1 MGGVQPSKLAES
13 STVTGLSYL
22 EDGQF
27 AKIYKGHMAATKESV
42 TIKVP
47 RVPDFIRKEKKEV
60 KTHIEEAKRLL
71 STNFRKPRGE
81 HLVRYLG
88 ASYDDFRKEIWVIRE
103 HVDGTDLETLMKN
116 PSLCPS
122 LRSPEERMRMA
133 VGIAK
138 GIASLHNMRSP
149 MVHGDFKPSD
159 VLVTARAKVPKIT
172 NFGLWDFKKFFIENT
187 MAEDV
192 VFLNPHQAPEVLIG
206 QERPTLCSDVWSL
219 AAVVLQW
226 VTERPPWDLQE
237 LCSRHQ
243 YRGDRQA
250 SALHDAMDDQEEP
263 TMSRDLEE
271 ASLVFLKS
279 CFDYNPTG
287 RPKSSYIMDELVSA
301 SQLPTWTNIAYH
313 KYYADGNTNGKR
325 ISNGYIMQN

>member
-1 MGGVQPSKLAES
+1 MGGAQSSKLS
-13 STVTGLSYL
+13 GRLVDSNTVTGLSYL

-27 AKIYKGHMAATKESV
+27 AKIYKGHLVSTKAAV

-71 STNFRKPRGE
+71 ATNFRKPKGE
-81 HLVRYLG
+81 HLVSYLNV
-88 ASYDDFRKEIWVIRE
+88 SYDDFRKEIWVIRDY
-103 HVDGTDLETLMKN
+103 VDGTDLETLMKN

-133 VGIAK
+133 VGIAR
-138 GIASLHNMRSP
+138 GIRALHGMKNP
-149 MVHGDFKPSD
+149 LVHGDFKPSD
-159 VLVTARAKVPKIT
+159 VLVTASAKVPRIT

-187 MAEDV
+187 QAEDV

-206 QERPTLCSDVWSL
+206 EERPTLCSDVWSL
-219 AAVVLQW
+219 GAVVLQW

-237 LCSRHQ
+237 LCSQYR

-250 SALHDAMDDQEEP
+250 SALHDAMDNKEEP
-263 TMSRDLEE
+263 TVSQELEE
-271 ASLVFLKS
+271 ESLMFFKP
-279 CFDYNPTG
+279 CFDYNPTQ
-287 RPKSSYIMDELVSA
+287 RPKTSYMTEQLVAA
-301 SQLPTWTNIAYH
+301 SQTPTWTNIAFH
-313 KYYADGNTNGKR
+313 KYYDKANNQPIKPA
-325 ISNGYIMQN
+325 